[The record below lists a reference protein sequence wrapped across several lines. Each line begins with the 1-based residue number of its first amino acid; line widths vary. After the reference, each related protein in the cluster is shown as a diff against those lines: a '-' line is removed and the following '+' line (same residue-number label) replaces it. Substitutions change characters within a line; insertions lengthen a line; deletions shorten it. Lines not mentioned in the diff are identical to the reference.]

1 MRVSTAVALAWMR
14 LLAVLVFIT
23 AVVSLLSYIGVLPKW
38 VFLAALVATL
48 LTAVDG
54 AALVLVIDLWER

>member
-1 MRVSTAVALAWMR
+1 MRVSTVVALAWMR

-38 VFLAALVATL
+38 VFLAAVMVTL
-48 LTAVDG
+48 LATVDG
-54 AALVLVIDLWER
+54 AAIVLIIDVWER